1 MGRALIKLVYKQV
14 IDALSTSTFERNV
27 FQATY
32 DEFKLKS
39 QTYNMDGK
47 FKTFTELKANDGRA
61 NSLHYKISFAAAYFI
76 EELNKRIP
84 GLVDNLG
91 DAIAFDVA
99 KFELLQSDLTDRD
112 AHKLAIN
119 YCTDTLTLCDIA
131 GEYLILAKGDVGLSE
146 PAETFVLKLQPNLS
160 IAEFHII
167 DQSTHNTYVP
177 IHTNNN

>member
-1 MGRALIKLVYKQV
+1 MGRTLIKLVYKQV
-14 IDALSTSTFERNV
+14 IDASSTGTFERNV

-32 DEFKLKS
+32 DEFRLKS
-39 QTYNMDGK
+39 QTYNMEGK

-76 EELNKRIP
+76 EGLNNRMP
-84 GLVDNLG
+84 ELVDNLG
-91 DAIAFDVA
+91 NAIVFDVA
-99 KFELLQSDLTDRD
+99 KFELIQSDLTDKG
-112 AHKLAIN
+112 AHKLSIN
-119 YCTDTLTLCDIA
+119 YCTDILTLCDIV

-146 PAETFVLKLQPNLS
+146 SVETFVLKLQPNLS
-160 IAEFHII
+160 ISEFHII